1 MDKRDC
7 TGFRGFPS
15 QPCFFDKVGCNIKTI
30 GVVGAGTMG
39 NGIAQVCAAAGLKVI
54 MQDVGDVQVE
64 RGLNTV
70 AGSLDRLIKKEKI
83 SAEDKQATLSN
94 ITTTTALAELADVDV
109 VVEAATENE
118 ELKLDIFRQLDNLC
132 KPGAILAS
140 NTSSISLTRIAGV
153 TGRADQVIGMHF
165 MNPVPM
171 MALVEVIRALQTSDA
186 VYQQIHELSE
196 FIGKVPVEAK
206 DSPGFVAN
214 RILIPMINEAAY
226 VYYEGLASAEGI
238 DEIMKLG
245 MAHPMG
251 PLMLADLIGLD
262 TCYAVIKVLHEGF
275 GDSKYRPCPI
285 WQQMVDAGYLGRKSG
300 RGFYNYE
307 DQ

>member
-1 MDKRDC
+1 M
-7 TGFRGFPS
+7 S
-15 QPCFFDKVGCNIKTI
+15 IKTI

-39 NGIAQVCAAAGLKVI
+39 NGIVQVCAAAGLKVI
-54 MQDVGDVQVE
+54 MQDIGDAQVE
-64 RGLNTV
+64 RGLNTIS
-70 AGSLDRLIKKEKI
+70 GSLDRLIKKEKI
-83 SAEDKQATLSN
+83 SEQDKQTTLSN
-94 ITTTTALAELADVDV
+94 ISTTTALADLADSDIVI
-109 VVEAATENE
+109 EAATENE
-118 ELKLDIFRQLDNLC
+118 AIKLDIFKQLDGLC
-132 KPGAILAS
+132 QPQTILAS
-140 NTSSISLTRIAGV
+140 NTSSISLTRIAGA
-153 TGRADQVIGMHF
+153 TQRADQVIGMHF
-165 MNPVPM
+165 MNPVPI

-186 VYQQIHELSE
+186 TYQAVHELSE
-196 FIGKVPVEAK
+196 FIGKIPIEAK

-214 RILIPMINEAAY
+214 RIIVPMINEAAY

-251 PLMLADLIGLD
+251 PLMLADLIGID
-262 TCYAVIKVLHEGF
+262 TIYAVIKVLHEGF

-300 RGFYNYE
+300 RGFYNYP

>member
-1 MDKRDC
+1 M
-7 TGFRGFPS
+7 
-15 QPCFFDKVGCNIKTI
+15 NIETV

-39 NGIAQVCAAAGLKVI
+39 NGIAQVCAAAGLEVI
-54 MQDVGDVQVE
+54 MQDIGQAQLE
-64 RGLNTV
+64 RGLNTIAV
-70 AGSLDRLIKKEKI
+70 SLDRLIKKEKI
-83 SAEDKQATLSN
+83 AAREKEKTLNN
-94 ITTTTALAELADVDV
+94 IATTTSLAELAGVDIV
-109 VVEAATENE
+109 IEAATENE
-118 ELKLDIFRQLDNLC
+118 SLKLDIFKQLDQLC
-132 KPGAILAS
+132 KSDAILAS
-140 NTSSISLTRIAGV
+140 NTSSISLTRIAGA
-153 TGRADQVIGMHF
+153 TQRAGQVIGMHF

-186 VYQQIHELSE
+186 VYRQVHELSE

-214 RILIPMINEAAY
+214 RILIPMLNEAAY

-300 RGFYNYE
+300 RGFYTYDE
-307 DQ
+307 

>member
-1 MDKRDC
+1 M
-7 TGFRGFPS
+7 
-15 QPCFFDKVGCNIKTI
+15 NIKSV

-39 NGIAQVCAAAGLKVI
+39 NGIVQVCAAAGLKVI
-54 MQDVGDVQVE
+54 MQDIGEAQVE
-64 RGLNTV
+64 RGLNTI

-83 SAEDKQATLSN
+83 SAADKDATLAN
-94 ITTTTALAELADVDV
+94 IETTTSLAELADTDIVI
-109 VVEAATENE
+109 EAATENE
-118 ELKLDIFRQLDNLC
+118 ALKLDIFAQLDKLC

-140 NTSSISLTRIAGV
+140 NTSSIWLTRIAGA
-153 TGRADQVIGMHF
+153 TQRADQVIGMHF

-171 MALVEVIRALQTSDA
+171 MALIEVIRALQTSDA
-186 VYQQIHELSE
+186 VYKQVHELSE

-300 RGFYNYE
+300 RGFYNYDE
-307 DQ
+307 

>member
-1 MDKRDC
+1 M
-7 TGFRGFPS
+7 
-15 QPCFFDKVGCNIKTI
+15 NIKTI

-39 NGIAQVCAAAGLKVI
+39 NGIVQVCAAAGLKVI
-54 MQDVGDVQVE
+54 MQDIAEDAVQ
-64 RGLNTV
+64 RGLDTIS
-70 AGSLDRLIKKEKI
+70 GSLDRLIKKEKI
-83 SAEDKQATLSN
+83 TDADKQSTLAN
-94 ITTTTALAELADVDV
+94 IEPTTSLENLANVDIV
-109 VVEAATENE
+109 IEAATENE
-118 ELKLDIFRQLDNLC
+118 KLKLQIFQQLDEIC
-132 KPGAILAS
+132 KPEALLAS
-140 NTSSISLTRIAGV
+140 NTSSISLTKIAGA
-153 TGRADQVIGMHF
+153 TQRPEQVVGMHF

-171 MALVEVIRALQTSDA
+171 MKLVEVIRALQTSDA
-186 VYQQIHELSE
+186 VYRQIHDLSE

-300 RGFYNYE
+300 RGFYRY
-307 DQ
+307 DA

>member
-1 MDKRDC
+1 M
-7 TGFRGFPS
+7 
-15 QPCFFDKVGCNIKTI
+15 NIKTV
-30 GVVGAGTMG
+30 GVIGAGTMG
-39 NGIAQVCAAAGLKVI
+39 NGIAQVCASAGLKVI
-54 MQDVGDVQVE
+54 MQDIGETQVAN
-64 RGLNTV
+64 GLNTIV
-70 AGSLDRLIKKEKI
+70 GSLDRLIKKEKI
-83 SAEDKQATLSN
+83 SAADKESTLAN
-94 ITTTTALAELADVDV
+94 IDTTTSLEKLAAADIVI
-109 VVEAATENE
+109 EAATENE
-118 ELKLDIFRQLDNLC
+118 ALKLGLFEQLDKIC
-132 KPGAILAS
+132 KPDAILAS
-140 NTSSISLTRIAGV
+140 NTSSISLTRIAGA
-153 TGRADQVIGMHF
+153 TRRADQVIGMHF

-171 MALVEVIRALQTSDA
+171 MALIEVIRALQTSDA
-186 VYQQIHELSE
+186 TYRAVHELSE
-196 FIGKVPVEAK
+196 FIGKVPIEAK

-262 TCYAVIKVLHEGF
+262 TCYAVIKVLHDGF

-307 DQ
+307 K

>member
-1 MDKRDC
+1 M
-7 TGFRGFPS
+7 
-15 QPCFFDKVGCNIKTI
+15 NIKTV

-39 NGIAQVCAAAGLKVI
+39 NGIAQVCAAAGLEVI
-54 MQDVGDVQVE
+54 LQDIEPAQVV
-64 RGLNTV
+64 RGLNTIS
-70 AGSLDRLIKKEKI
+70 GSLDRLIKKEKI
-83 SAEDKQATLSN
+83 GDAEKQSTLAR
-94 ITTTTALAELADVDV
+94 ITTTTALADLADADIVI
-109 VVEAATENE
+109 EAATERE
-118 ELKLDIFRQLDNLC
+118 ALKLDIFRQLDELC
-132 KPGAILAS
+132 QPDAILAS
-140 NTSSISLTRIAGV
+140 NTSSISLTKIAGV
-153 TGRADQVIGMHF
+153 TARAGQVIGMHF

-171 MALVEVIRALQTSDA
+171 MALVEVIRALQTSDEVYRA
-186 VYQQIHELSE
+186 VHELSE

-300 RGFYNYE
+300 RGFYNYQE
-307 DQ
+307 Q

>member
-1 MDKRDC
+1 M
-7 TGFRGFPS
+7 
-15 QPCFFDKVGCNIKTI
+15 NIKTI

-39 NGIAQVCAAAGLKVI
+39 NGIAQVCASAGLKVI
-54 MQDVGDVQVE
+54 MQDIGDAQVE
-64 RGLNTV
+64 RGLSTV

-83 SAEDKQATLSN
+83 SAEDKQSTLSN
-94 ITTTTALAELADVDV
+94 ITTTTQLANLADVDV
-109 VVEAATENE
+109 VVEAATENQA
-118 ELKLDIFRQLDNLC
+118 LKLDIFRQLDSLC
-132 KPGAILAS
+132 QPETILAS

-153 TGRADQVIGMHF
+153 TGRADKVVGMHF

-171 MALVEVIRALQTSDA
+171 MALVEVIRALQTSDE

-226 VYYEGLASAEGI
+226 VYYEGLASAAGI

-251 PLMLADLIGLD
+251 PLELADLIGLD

-307 DQ
+307 NQ

>member
-1 MDKRDC
+1 M
-7 TGFRGFPS
+7 
-15 QPCFFDKVGCNIKTI
+15 NIKTV
-30 GVVGAGTMG
+30 GVIGAGTMG
-39 NGIAQVCAAAGLKVI
+39 NGIVQVCAAAGLQVT
-54 MQDVGDVQVE
+54 MQDIADESVR
-64 RGLNTV
+64 RGLATIST
-70 AGSLDRLIKKEKI
+70 SLDRLIKKEKI
-83 SAEDKQATLSN
+83 SEADKASTLAN
-94 ITTTTALAELADVDV
+94 IQTTTSMDDFAEVDIV
-109 VVEAATENE
+109 IEAATENE
-118 ELKLDIFRQLDNLC
+118 ALKLKIFEQLDNIC
-132 KPGAILAS
+132 KPEALLAS
-140 NTSSISLTRIAGV
+140 NTSSISLTKIAGA
-153 TGRADQVIGMHF
+153 TKRAEQVVGMHF

-171 MALVEVIRALQTSDA
+171 MKLVEVIRALQTSDA

-226 VYYEGLASAEGI
+226 VFYEGLASAEGI

-262 TCYAVIKVLHEGF
+262 TCYSVIKVLHEGF

-300 RGFYNYE
+300 RGFYRYE
-307 DQ
+307 

>member
-1 MDKRDC
+1 M
-7 TGFRGFPS
+7 G
-15 QPCFFDKVGCNIKTI
+15 IKTV

-39 NGIAQVCAAAGLKVI
+39 NGIVQVCAAAGLKVI
-54 MQDVGDVQVE
+54 MQDIGEAQVK
-64 RGLNTV
+64 RGLDTV
-70 AGSLDRLIKKEKI
+70 AGSLDRLIKNEKI
-83 SAEDKQATLSN
+83 TMDDKQSTLAN
-94 ITTTTALAELADVDV
+94 IDTTTSLEALADVDIV
-109 VVEAATENE
+109 IEAATENE
-118 ELKLDIFRQLDNLC
+118 ALKLELFGQLDKIC
-132 KPGAILAS
+132 KADAILAS
-140 NTSSISLTRIAGV
+140 NTSSISLTRIAGA
-153 TGRADQVIGMHF
+153 TQRAGQVIGMHF

-171 MALVEVIRALQTSDA
+171 MALVEVIRALQTTDETYR
-186 VYQQIHELSE
+186 VVHELSE
-196 FIGKVPVEAK
+196 FIGKIPVEAK

-307 DQ
+307 E

>member
-1 MDKRDC
+1 M
-7 TGFRGFPS
+7 
-15 QPCFFDKVGCNIKTI
+15 NIKTV

-54 MQDVGDVQVE
+54 MQDIGDAQVE
-64 RGLNTV
+64 RGMQTITT
-70 AGSLDRLIKKEKI
+70 SLDRLIKKEKI
-83 SAEDKQATLSN
+83 SAENKAATLGN
-94 ITTTTALAELADVDV
+94 IETALTLNALAEVDIV
-109 VVEAATENE
+109 IEAATENE
-118 ELKLDIFRQLDNLC
+118 SLKLDLFRQLDETC
-132 KPGAILAS
+132 KTGALLAS

-153 TGRADQVIGMHF
+153 TRRAGQVIGMHF

-171 MALVEVIRALQTSDA
+171 MVLVEVIRALQTSDETYRA
-186 VYQQIHELSE
+186 VHELSE
-196 FIGKVPVEAK
+196 FIGKVPIEAK

-251 PLMLADLIGLD
+251 PLALADLIGLD

-300 RGFYNYE
+300 RGFYDYSA
-307 DQ
+307 

>member
-1 MDKRDC
+1 M
-7 TGFRGFPS
+7 
-15 QPCFFDKVGCNIKTI
+15 NIKTV

-39 NGIAQVCAAAGLKVI
+39 NGIAQVCAAAGLEVI
-54 MQDVGDVQVE
+54 MQDIDPAQVV
-64 RGLNTV
+64 RGLNTIS
-70 AGSLDRLIKKEKI
+70 GSLDRLIKKEKLDDAEKQSTLARI
-83 SAEDKQATLSN
+83 S
-94 ITTTTALAELADVDV
+94 TTTALADLADADIVI
-109 VVEAATENE
+109 EAATERE
-118 ELKLDIFRQLDNLC
+118 ALKLDIFRQLDELC
-132 KPGAILAS
+132 QPDAILAS
-140 NTSSISLTRIAGV
+140 NTSSISLTKIAGV
-153 TGRADQVIGMHF
+153 TARAGQVIGMHF

-171 MALVEVIRALQTSDA
+171 MALVEVIRALQTSDEVYRA
-186 VYQQIHELSE
+186 VHELSE

-251 PLMLADLIGLD
+251 PLALADLIGID
-262 TCYAVIKVLHEGF
+262 TCFAVIKVLHDGF

-285 WQQMVDAGYLGRKSG
+285 WRQMVDAGYLGRKSG
-300 RGFYNYE
+300 RGFYRY
-307 DQ
+307 DS

>member
-1 MDKRDC
+1 M
-7 TGFRGFPS
+7 
-15 QPCFFDKVGCNIKTI
+15 NITTV

-39 NGIAQVCAAAGLKVI
+39 NGIVQVCAVAGLNVI
-54 MQDVGDVQVE
+54 MQDIGEAQVKH
-64 RGLNTV
+64 GLDTI
-70 AGSLDRLIKKEKI
+70 ASSFDRLIKKEKI
-83 SAEDKQATLSN
+83 SADVKRSALAN
-94 ITTTTALAELADVDV
+94 IDTTTSLDALADVDIV
-109 VVEAATENE
+109 IEAATENE
-118 ELKLDIFRQLDNLC
+118 ALKLGIFEQLDNIC
-132 KPGAILAS
+132 KADAILAS
-140 NTSSISLTRIAGV
+140 NTSSISLTRIAGA
-153 TGRADQVIGMHF
+153 TQRAGQVIGMHF

-171 MALVEVIRALQTSDA
+171 MALVEIIRALQTTDETCRE
-186 VYQQIHELSE
+186 VHELSE

-214 RILIPMINEAAY
+214 RILIPMLNEAAY

-300 RGFYNYE
+300 RGFYNY
-307 DQ
+307 DD

>member
-1 MDKRDC
+1 M
-7 TGFRGFPS
+7 
-15 QPCFFDKVGCNIKTI
+15 NIKTI

-39 NGIAQVCAAAGLKVI
+39 NGIVQVCAAAGLKVI
-54 MQDVGDVQVE
+54 MQDIGDAQIE
-64 RGLNTV
+64 RGLATID
-70 AGSLDRLIKKEKI
+70 GSLDRLIKKEKI
-83 SAEDKQATLSN
+83 NAQDKQATLSN
-94 ITTTTALAELADVDV
+94 ISTTTALADLADSDIVI
-109 VVEAATENE
+109 EAATENE
-118 ELKLDIFRQLDNLC
+118 AIKLDIFKQLDGLC
-132 KPGAILAS
+132 QPQTILAS
-140 NTSSISLTRIAGV
+140 NTSSISLTRIAGA
-153 TGRADQVIGMHF
+153 TQRADQVIGMHF

-186 VYQQIHELSE
+186 TYQAVHELSE
-196 FIGKVPVEAK
+196 FIGKIPIEAK

-214 RILIPMINEAAY
+214 RIIVPMINEAAY

-251 PLMLADLIGLD
+251 PLMLADLIGID
-262 TCYAVIKVLHEGF
+262 TIYAVIKVLHEGF

-307 DQ
+307 DK

>member
-1 MDKRDC
+1 MTNFNLDKYM
-7 TGFRGFPS
+7 
-15 QPCFFDKVGCNIKTI
+15 NIKTV

-39 NGIAQVCAAAGLKVI
+39 NGIAQVCAVAGLKVT
-54 MQDVGDVQVE
+54 MQDIAEDAVQ
-64 RGLNTV
+64 RGVDTIS
-70 AGSLDRLIKKEKI
+70 GSLDRLIKKEKI
-83 SAEDKQATLSN
+83 STDDKASALAN
-94 ITTTTALAELADVDV
+94 IKTTTSLEDLAEMDIVI
-109 VVEAATENE
+109 EAATENE
-118 ELKLDIFRQLDNLC
+118 ALKLQIFEQLDTIC
-132 KPGAILAS
+132 KPETLLAS
-140 NTSSISLTRIAGV
+140 NTSSISLTKIAGV
-153 TGRADQVIGMHF
+153 TQRAEQVVGMHF

-171 MALVEVIRALQTSDA
+171 MALVEVIRALQTSDE
-186 VYQQIHELSE
+186 VYRQIHELSE
-196 FIGKVPVEAK
+196 HIGKVPVEAK

-214 RILIPMINEAAY
+214 RILIPMLNEAAY

-251 PLMLADLIGLD
+251 PLALADLIGLD

-300 RGFYNYE
+300 RGFYRYDE
-307 DQ
+307 

>member
-1 MDKRDC
+1 M
-7 TGFRGFPS
+7 S
-15 QPCFFDKVGCNIKTI
+15 IKTV

-39 NGIAQVCAAAGLKVI
+39 NGIVQVCAAAGLRVI
-54 MQDVGDVQVE
+54 MQDIGETQVE
-64 RGLNTV
+64 RGLNTI
-70 AGSLDRLIKKEKI
+70 AGSLDRLLKKEKI
-83 SAEDKQATLSN
+83 GPEDKEATLTN
-94 ITTTTALAELADVDV
+94 IETTTSLAELADVDIV
-109 VVEAATENE
+109 IEAATENE
-118 ELKLDIFRQLDNLC
+118 ALKLDIFAQLDRLC

-140 NTSSISLTRIAGV
+140 NTSSISLTKIAGA
-153 TGRADQVIGMHF
+153 TERADQVIGMHF

-186 VYQQIHELSE
+186 TYQAVHQLSE
-196 FIGKVPVEAK
+196 AIGKVPIEAR

-245 MAHPMG
+245 MAHP
-251 PLMLADLIGLD
+251 LD

-285 WQQMVDAGYLGRKSG
+285 WQQMVDAGYLGRKTG
-300 RGFYNYE
+300 RGFYSY
-307 DQ
+307 DA

>member
-1 MDKRDC
+1 M
-7 TGFRGFPS
+7 
-15 QPCFFDKVGCNIKTI
+15 NIKNI

-39 NGIAQVCAAAGLKVI
+39 NGIAQVCAAAGLDVI
-54 MQDVGDVQVE
+54 MQDIGDEQVE
-64 RGLNTV
+64 RGLKTIT
-70 AGSLDRLIKKEKI
+70 GSLDRLIKKDKI
-83 SAEDKQATLSN
+83 DEAAKQATLAK
-94 ITTTTALAELADVDV
+94 ITTTTALKDLAGVDLV
-109 VVEAATENE
+109 IEAATENE
-118 ELKLDIFRQLDNLC
+118 ALKLDIFRQLDDLC
-132 KPGAILAS
+132 QTQTILAS

-153 TGRADQVIGMHF
+153 TQRAGQVIGMHF

-171 MALVEVIRALQTSDA
+171 MALVEVIRALQTTDA
-186 VYQQIHELSE
+186 VYQSIHELSE

-300 RGFYNYE
+300 RGFYDYS
-307 DQ
+307 Q

>member
-1 MDKRDC
+1 M
-7 TGFRGFPS
+7 
-15 QPCFFDKVGCNIKTI
+15 NIKSV

-39 NGIAQVCAAAGLKVI
+39 NGIAQVCAAAGLKVTL
-54 MQDVGDVQVE
+54 QDIGDEPLE
-64 RGLNTV
+64 RGLRTI
-70 AGSLDRLIKKEKI
+70 ATSLDRLIKKEKI
-83 SAEDKQATLSN
+83 SADDKAATLANLDTS
-94 ITTTTALAELADVDV
+94 TTLDALADVDIAI
-109 VVEAATENE
+109 EAATENE
-118 ELKLDIFRQLDNLC
+118 SLKLDIFAQLDRIC

-153 TGRADQVIGMHF
+153 TDRADRVIGMHF

-171 MALVEVIRALQTSDA
+171 MVLIEVIRALQTSDETYRA
-186 VYQQIHELSE
+186 VHELSE

-226 VYYEGLASAEGI
+226 AYYEGLASAEGI

-251 PLMLADLIGLD
+251 PLALADLIGLD

-285 WQQMVDAGYLGRKSG
+285 WQQMVDAGYLGRKTG
-300 RGFYNYE
+300 RGFYSY
-307 DQ
+307 DD

>member
-1 MDKRDC
+1 M
-7 TGFRGFPS
+7 
-15 QPCFFDKVGCNIKTI
+15 NIKTV

-54 MQDVGDVQVE
+54 MQDIGEVQVE
-64 RGLNTV
+64 RGISTITSSLN
-70 AGSLDRLIKKEKI
+70 RLIKKEKI
-83 SAEDKQATLSN
+83 TAQDKDSTLVN
-94 ITTTTALAELADVDV
+94 IETTTSLEELGDTDIVI
-109 VVEAATENE
+109 EAATENE
-118 ELKLDIFRQLDNLC
+118 ALKLDIFRQLGQVC
-132 KPGAILAS
+132 KADAILAS
-140 NTSSISLTRIAGV
+140 NTSSISLTRIAGA
-153 TGRADQVIGMHF
+153 TQRAAQVIGMHF

-171 MALVEVIRALQTSDA
+171 MALVEVIRALQTTDETYRT
-186 VYQQIHELSE
+186 VHELSE

-262 TCYAVIKVLHEGF
+262 TCYAVIKVLHDGF

-285 WQQMVDAGYLGRKSG
+285 WQQMVDAGYLGRKTG
-300 RGFYNYE
+300 RGFYNYDE
-307 DQ
+307 